1 MIIPQQLI
9 EVLDIAL
16 SGYRKENEN
25 FVISVFNREEE
36 LLQVINKNMAE
47 ESKSDNG
54 SFGLALSICFD
65 KSEEAEIL
73 HRYAHS
79 YFGHESIKT
88 EEEDLVYFTKV
99 LEDTS
104 EKAAKTIAKLLK
116 KIYLLDSFNNLA
128 FQIYEVE

>member
-47 ESKSDNG
+47 ESESDDG

-65 KSEEAEIL
+65 KSEEAEII
-73 HRYAHS
+73 HRYEHS